1 MKTLPVGAGADY
13 LRHPKGYAEFFLHLY
28 PRPLID
34 NEVEAYSDEFVKMNW
49 EMCDQERVWS
59 NSCREVIGR
68 NCAGSYVLYGF
79 V

>member
-1 MKTLPVGAGADY
+1 MKTLPVESGADY

-68 NCAGSYVLYGF
+68 NCAGSYALYGF

>member
-1 MKTLPVGAGADY
+1 MKTLPVGSRADY
-13 LRHPKGYAEFFLHLY
+13 PGHGKGHAEFFGPQY

-34 NEVEAYSDEFVKMNW
+34 NEVEAYSYESAKMDW
-49 EMCDQERVWS
+49 EMCGQEPVWS

-68 NCAGSYVLYGF
+68 NWARSRVLYRS